1 MYADDIQI
9 YTMFVPTDP
18 VAVDTAIH
26 KLSCCI
32 TEIHDWMKANKLKLN
47 DAKTEFFVS
56 ASPHHLSS
64 DLMKDVRLTINEK
77 SFQPCKSVRNL
88 GITFEPSANLS
99 HHVTL
104 VCRNV
109 KFHLRNLWRVRRFID
124 KQTCH
129 AAVRALVLSRLDY
142 CNSLFSVL
150 SQKDLDRLQRLQNS
164 AARLVFSAPLR
175 TRTEPLRLELHWLP
189 VRQRIA
195 FKILLLVFKSLNH
208 RSPEYIDNIL
218 IRRSQVRTTRSSS
231 SIWLTQRLS
240 KRRAGETSFPVIAA
254 KLWNHLPAAVKMA
267 SSVEQFKKAIKSHL
281 FC

>member
-1 MYADDIQI
+1 M
-9 YTMFVPTDP
+9 
-18 VAVDTAIH
+18 
-26 KLSCCI
+26 
-32 TEIHDWMKANKLKLN
+32 
-47 DAKTEFFVS
+47 
-56 ASPHHLSS
+56 
-64 DLMKDVRLTINEK
+64 
-77 SFQPCKSVRNL
+77 
-88 GITFEPSANLS
+88 
-99 HHVTL
+99 
-104 VCRNV
+104 
-109 KFHLRNLWRVRRFID
+109 RRFID

-254 KLWNHLPAAVKMA
+254 KLWNHLPTAAKMA
-267 SSVEQFKKAIKSHL
+267 SSVDQFKKAIKSHL